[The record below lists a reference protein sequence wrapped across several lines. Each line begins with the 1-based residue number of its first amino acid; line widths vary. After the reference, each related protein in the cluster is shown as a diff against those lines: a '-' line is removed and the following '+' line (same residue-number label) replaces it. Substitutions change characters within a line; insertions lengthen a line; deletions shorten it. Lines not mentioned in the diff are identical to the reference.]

1 MKKVRLEFS
10 NVVKR
15 KAKERAKNR
24 CERCGVDFD
33 SDFKGEYHHI
43 VPVYLGGT
51 NNLDNCT
58 LLCHNCHSIAPNVKE
73 KYDLV
78 TYNYFFLKFAS
89 YKESF
94 NYYGVDN
101 RFDMYIKFSLEIA
114 QSEEK
119 MKEIERQWSAIWK
132 F

>member
-1 MKKVRLEFS
+1 MKRRVEFS
-10 NVVKR
+10 TEVKV
-15 KAKERAKNR
+15 KAKERAGNR
-24 CERCGVDFD
+24 CERCSIDFD
-33 SDFKGEYHHI
+33 SKFKGEYHHI
-43 VPVYLGGT
+43 VPVSFGGT

-58 LLCHNCHSIAPNVKE
+58 LLCHNCHLIAPNVKE
-73 KYDLV
+73 KYDLIA
-78 TYNYFFLKFAS
+78 YNYFFLRFAS

-119 MKEIERQWSAIWK
+119 MKKIEKQWSAIRK
-132 F
+132 L